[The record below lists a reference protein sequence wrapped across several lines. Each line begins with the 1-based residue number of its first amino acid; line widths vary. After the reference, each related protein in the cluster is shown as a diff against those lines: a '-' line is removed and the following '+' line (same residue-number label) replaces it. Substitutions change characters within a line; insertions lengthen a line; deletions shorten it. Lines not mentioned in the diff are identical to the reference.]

1 MTTLFLVLG
10 IGFGI
15 VYAVILF
22 MPSSVENMKLRAAIG
37 FCFYGA
43 LISFL
48 VFIYLSTR
56 KILWTIL
63 AIPLIYLIQF
73 ILQMMSGAAIRAKKQ
88 Q

>member
-1 MTTLFLVLG
+1 
-10 IGFGI
+10 
-15 VYAVILF
+15 
-22 MPSSVENMKLRAAIG
+22 
-37 FCFYGA
+37 